1 MQDLVISQVTLSAVV
16 VVVLQWLKKAS
27 WFPWLT
33 AEGEKAKH
41 AFAVLAAALTA
52 IGIHYNYD
60 AATGTLMI
68 TGITVAAIGH
78 GLWHWLQSYAFQE
91 VLYKGVFRSDA
102 PKG

>member
-16 VVVLQWLKKAS
+16 VVILQHLKSAS

-33 AEGEKAKH
+33 QETEKAKRIVA
-41 AFAVLAAALTA
+41 AFAAALTA

-60 AATGTLMI
+60 ATTGTLMF

-78 GLWHWLQSYAFQE
+78 GIWHWIQSYAFQE
-91 VLYKGVFRSDA
+91 VLYKGAFRGDA
-102 PKG
+102 AKG